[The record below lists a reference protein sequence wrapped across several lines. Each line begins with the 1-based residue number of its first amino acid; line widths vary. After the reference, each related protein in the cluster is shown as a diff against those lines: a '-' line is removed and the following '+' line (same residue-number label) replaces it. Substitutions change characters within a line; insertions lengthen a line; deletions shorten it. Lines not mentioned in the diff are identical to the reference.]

1 MNFDA
6 KVKKLRDDMETL
18 KRRIDTLAETL
29 DEAKRF
35 TAKFLDCCQKYDIDT
50 VAINCK
56 SDLVE
61 STRHWPFDYNG
72 SVFADRDRD
81 YGGGQKWPAI
91 WEVVKEMEISGGA
104 GNNGQHQIGGAKAC
118 LLIDGVYQLKD
129 GCWIK
134 MD

>member
-1 MNFDA
+1 MDFGRKIDG
-6 KVKKLRDDMETL
+6 LREEMLVLE
-18 KRRIDTLAETL
+18 KRIGALENDLAEART
-29 DEAKRF
+29 F
-35 TAKFLDCCQKYDIDT
+35 TAEFLACCQKHGIET

-61 STRHWPFDYNG
+61 STKHWPFDYNG

-104 GNNGQHQIGGAKAC
+104 GNNGQHQIGGAKAYM
-118 LLIDGVYQLKD
+118 LIDGVYQLKD
-129 GCWIK
+129 GCWMK
-134 MD
+134 VN